1 MANQAV
7 TNGALDGNAGN
18 NGEGIPQTTVL
29 MPVRGWQLLYF
40 RGNSWSNPLSSSATD
55 TKADPNNPTDT
66 TLPDGVRLTLELPAP
81 GALSGTI
88 TSDWVNPILGGN
100 KS

>member
-1 MANQAV
+1 MGTGLGGAGSDNGPQA
-7 TNGALDGNAGN
+7 
-18 NGEGIPQTTVL
+18 TVL
-29 MPVRGWQLLYF
+29 LPVRNWQLLYF

-55 TKADPNNPTDT
+55 TRADPNNPTDT
-66 TLPDGVRLTLELPAP
+66 PLPDGVRLSLELPAP